1 VEFIRI
7 ISWLAIFYLFSSLY
21 KISIQLLVLAV
32 GFICIS
38 FLIKRIE
45 VGKRLTRLGVLAICT
60 GVVVIGLLLIS
71 TLSFLVDQAEG
82 FKVAAIEQEVLVYIV
97 VFGFYALASF
107 LVEKFP
113 RLALIEAFFLGL
125 WTLRLLEFHRGLNLV
140 SSKFIHQVAKSFG
153 TSELKAFLG
162 IAFTIGVVLIL
173 SSLYF
178 SARKSLRPAF
188 IYGLLGA
195 LLFIGGFYILNWHYS
210 STDGKLSS
218 GVGFETEPGV
228 SPLNFDS
235 AVGASPQA
243 TALVQLTTSYI
254 DQRTSPLLYF
264 RESALSKLS
273 GKVLVISDVE
283 RDFSRMSPR
292 HEFEASETFNT
303 YFRKKVE
310 ARSFLLI
317 EHSVPF
323 AIDYP
328 IKIIPIPNPNSEK
341 FIGGAF
347 SAISLAP
354 QFRNDQLTNFEI
366 GNPEWPE
373 DIRNMYLELPN
384 DPRYTKL
391 ALEITREAQ
400 SDIEKISAVIR
411 FLNKNIIYTLKPNT
425 PKTDDPVA
433 TFLFNSRRGY
443 CVHLSHAAVY
453 LFRALG
459 IPSRIGVGYATDLSQ
474 SRDGYIL
481 LRMNDR
487 HAWPEVYFNGLGWLV
502 FDSFPEQVESHAEAP
517 VDQEFLKSLIEELEK
532 NSPSEA
538 TIEASED
545 RKDFNNLIFWLVGSL
560 IVLLYGIKF
569 YLWFGFKLKRSR
581 YRLALSVLS
590 RLYDQG
596 FKRESAEPLAL
607 FLSRL
612 DSKDGSLE
620 TDILELFF
628 GQDVKLDKIATY
640 KKISLCSL
648 FSLNSVFR
656 YLFIRTW

>member
-1 VEFIRI
+1 MEFIRI

-21 KISIQLLVLAV
+21 KISIQPWVLAA
-32 GFICIS
+32 GFISIS
-38 FLIKRIE
+38 VLIKRIE
-45 VGKRLTRLGVLAICT
+45 AVKRLTRIGVLALCS

-71 TLSFLVDQAEG
+71 TLGFLLDQAEG
-82 FKVAAIEQEVLVYIV
+82 FQVAAIEQEVLVYIF
-97 VFGFYALASF
+97 VFGFYGLVSL

-113 RLALIEAFFLGL
+113 KLALLEAFFLSL
-125 WTLRLLEFHRGLNLV
+125 WALRLLEFHRGLNLV

-153 TSELKAFLG
+153 TSELKALLG
-162 IAFTIGVVLIL
+162 IGSTIGAVLVL

-178 SARKSLRPAF
+178 STRKRFKTAF

-195 LLFIGGFYILNWHYS
+195 ILFISGFFILGWHYS

-243 TALVQLTTSYI
+243 TALVELTTSYI

-283 RDFSRMSPR
+283 RDFSKMSPR
-292 HEFEASETFNT
+292 QEFEASETFNT
-303 YFRKKVE
+303 YFRRKVE
-310 ARSFLLI
+310 SRSFLLI

-328 IKIIPIPNPNSEK
+328 LKITPIANPNSEK
-341 FIGGAF
+341 FLGGAF
-347 SAISLAP
+347 SAVSLAP
-354 QFRNDQLTNFEI
+354 QFGNDQLANFEI

-384 DPRYTKL
+384 DSRYSEL
-391 ALEITREAQ
+391 AFEITKDAQ
-400 SDIEKISAVIR
+400 SDIEKINAVIQ
-411 FLNKNIIYTLKPNT
+411 FLNKNITYTLKPNT

-517 VDQEFLKSLIEELEK
+517 VDQELLRSLIEEVEK
-532 NSPSEA
+532 SSPSEA
-538 TIEASED
+538 TTEASED
-545 RKDFNNLIFWLVGSL
+545 GKPFNSLVFWFVGSL

-596 FKRESAEPLAL
+596 FKRESAEPLAQ

-612 DSKDGSLE
+612 DSENGRLE

-640 KKISLCSL
+640 KKISLRSL
-648 FSLNSVFR
+648 FSLSSVFR